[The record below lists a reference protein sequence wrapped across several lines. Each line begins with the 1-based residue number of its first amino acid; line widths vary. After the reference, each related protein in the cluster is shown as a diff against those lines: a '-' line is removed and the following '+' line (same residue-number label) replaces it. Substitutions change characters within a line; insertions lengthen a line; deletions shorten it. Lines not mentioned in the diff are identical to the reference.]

1 MHFLWTRGSKDV
13 FIFSVAPAPGSSPV
27 KKLSMLSSAAVAAL
41 AARMLLPIATIILS
55 FVLAQ
60 SSATASTITWVLSPN
75 IQLSDGGTLNG
86 YFTLNSY
93 GYLNGNSFELTT
105 AGGSTHFNQDYKS
118 TINASDPN
126 TLTVEFFAPNPA
138 YSSSLTLVFEY
149 SLLIPSLDN
158 PIMGGFGGQS
168 YECEGYSCNPND
180 IRYVESGFAVDPT
193 PIPAALPLFAT
204 GLGALGL
211 LARRRKRNK
220 TTSIA
225 A

>member
-1 MHFLWTRGSKDV
+1 MCVRIRTDAKVL
-13 FIFSVAPAPGSSPV
+13 
-27 KKLSMLSSAAVAAL
+27 LAVA
-41 AARMLLPIATIILS
+41 TILLS

-60 SSATASTITWVLSPN
+60 SSAMASTITWTLSPN

-105 AGGSTHFNQDYKS
+105 AGGSTNFNQDYKS

-158 PIMGGFGGQS
+158 PIIGGSGGPS
-168 YECEGYSCNPND
+168 YECEGYSCNRYD
-180 IRYVESGFAVDPT
+180 IRYVDGGYAFDPT

-204 GLGALGL
+204 GLGGLGL
-211 LARRRKRNK
+211 LGWRRKRK
-220 TTSIA
+220 AFA
-225 A
+225 AV

>member
-1 MHFLWTRGSKDV
+1 MQAQ
-13 FIFSVAPAPGSSPV
+13 IAVAPTTP
-27 KKLSMLSSAAVAAL
+27 
-41 AARMLLPIATIILS
+41 AARPLVHRILPRAIMACVVALTAVWISL
-55 FVLAQ
+55 
-60 SSATASTITWVLSPN
+60 SATASTITWVLSPN

-138 YSSSLTLVFEY
+138 YSSSLTLVFKY
-149 SLLIPSLDN
+149 SLLTPSLDN
-158 PIMGGFGGQS
+158 PIVGGAGGPS
-168 YECEGYSCNPND
+168 YECEGFSCNGND
-180 IRYVESGFAVDPT
+180 IRYVESGYAFDPT
-193 PIPAALPLFAT
+193 PIPAALPLFVS

-211 LARRRKRNK
+211 LGWRRKRK
-220 TTSIA
+220 ASA
-225 A
+225 AV